1 MPPSA
6 QGIASRTNYSRV
18 LTLKYGPLLIT
29 KVVFSAAIALGAAMA
44 VATPAGADPSSF
56 GTLSCSCTQ
65 PVDVP
70 HDKPAVKDQLNQGIQ
85 MPKLTRAEIKP
96 FRDRVR
102 ARWTTPALATLERP
116 AISPLRR
123 AGLLTLRTYLVVAG
137 VMVVVKIVQAGI
149 G

>member
-1 MPPSA
+1 
-6 QGIASRTNYSRV
+6 
-18 LTLKYGPLLIT
+18 
-29 KVVFSAAIALGAAMA
+29 
-44 VATPAGADPSSF
+44 
-56 GTLSCSCTQ
+56 
-65 PVDVP
+65 
-70 HDKPAVKDQLNQGIQ
+70 
-85 MPKLTRAEIKP
+85 MPKLTRAEIKA